1 VGGVSALDHLESAD
15 FQEFAASLAPDV
27 VWVGIWPGQLCRNR
41 EQVVA
46 TFRRAL
52 ESGQT
57 GSPEVVAEKEG
68 LIVVDPHVDP
78 PYEWAPELHH
88 VFVVEDGRIVE
99 MRDYPNRRAA
109 LEAVGL

>member
-1 VGGVSALDHLESAD
+1 VGGVSALEHLESAD

-27 VWVGIWPGQLCRNR
+27 VWVGLEPGQVCRNR
-41 EQVVA
+41 DEVLA
-46 TFRRAL
+46 TFRQAL

-57 GSPEVVAEKEG
+57 GSPEVVGEKEG
-68 LIVVDPHVDP
+68 LIVVDPHVEP
-78 PYEWAPELHH
+78 PYEHAPELHH